1 MNRKAFN
8 HVQHSKVRLAQPSL
22 LFAVLLCVHFF
33 GCVQTRATSSREIL
47 HHEVVLNLHPGEN
60 NPRNSEGDFIR
71 LKDGSILFIYSHFYG
86 ESPGDYGHAYLAS
99 RVSDDEGDSWST
111 EDKIE
116 ISNEGERNVMS
127 VSLLRLQSGKIA
139 LFYGKKNS
147 DADCRTLM
155 RISDDEGKTWGEP
168 RLCIPEEGYFVLNND
183 RVIQLPGGRIIL
195 PVAKHNEEGGV
206 WSRKGKISCFYSD
219 DEGLSWN
226 ESAEVT
232 IPEEIT
238 AQEPGV
244 VLLKDGSILMFIR
257 SDAGSQCY
265 SRSQDAGESWSP
277 ATRSLLISPLSPA
290 SIERIPDTGDLLA
303 VWNYNLQT
311 DEHLAKQRTPLNLA
325 ISKDEGISWEN
336 IKVLENDPDGRYC
349 YTAIEFVKDGVLL
362 GYASG
367 SQSAKTHWGLT
378 KVIKVKLPWIYQ

>member
-1 MNRKAFN
+1 ML
-8 HVQHSKVRLAQPSL
+8 HSEVRLGRFLPL
-22 LFAVLLCVHFF
+22 LIILSCLHFLS
-33 GCVQTRATSSREIL
+33 CVQTRSASGQEVL
-47 HHEVVLNLHPGEN
+47 DHEVVLNLHPGEN

-71 LKDGSILFIYSHFYG
+71 LDDGRIKFIYSHFYG

-99 RVSDDEGDSWST
+99 RISDDEGDTWT
-111 EDKIE
+111 REDKIE
-116 ISNEGERNVMS
+116 ISNEGELNVMS
-127 VSLLRLQSGKIA
+127 VSLLRLQNGKIA

-147 DADCRTLM
+147 DADCRFFM
-155 RISDDEGKTWGEP
+155 RISEDEGSTWGEP

-195 PVAKHNEEGGV
+195 PVAKHNEKGGV

-219 DEGLSWN
+219 DDGNSWKK
-226 ESAEVT
+226 SAEVP
-232 IPEEIT
+232 IPDEIT

-244 VLLKDGSILMFIR
+244 VRLKDGSLLMYIR
-257 SDAGSQCY
+257 SDAGTQLY
-265 SRSQDAGESWSP
+265 SRSLDKGASWSP
-277 ATRSLLISPLSPA
+277 AEKSQLISPLSPA
-290 SIERIPDTGDLLA
+290 SIERIPETGDLLA

-311 DEHLAKQRTPLNLA
+311 DDHLAKQRTPLNLA
-325 ISKDEGISWEN
+325 ISKDEGKSWEN

-349 YTAIEFVKDGVLL
+349 YTAIEFVEDGVLL